1 MVNPNGMKHH
11 ESVAFLPSELQRLK
25 KLVSQGE
32 GSGLEFKRKAA
43 FPEKIVREMI
53 AFANTKG
60 GTLLL
65 GIGDDKSLPGLK
77 YPDEETFVVREALQK
92 CRPKLILKE
101 TIIPVS
107 TSRSVIHYEIPE
119 SHTKPHAFVSG
130 NTKEIFVRHADKSI
144 RASREVREIL
154 KRAQRKKDIRFHFGD
169 VEKMLVQYLDEHASI
184 TLNKFCE
191 IGKIR
196 KFIASRKLVL
206 LVLAD
211 VLVVKPDERGDVYSL
226 AYRFPTRNR
235 AGL

>member
-1 MVNPNGMKHH
+1 MVNSNGMKHH

-25 KLVSQGE
+25 KLVAQGE
-32 GSGLEFKRKAA
+32 GSSLEFKRKAA

-77 YPDEETFVVREALQK
+77 YPEEETYVVREALQK
-92 CRPKLILKE
+92 CKPKLVLTE

-107 TSRSVIHYEIPE
+107 GSRAVVHYEIPE
-119 SHTKPHAFVSG
+119 SRTKPHAFVSG
-130 NTKEIFVRHADKSI
+130 NAKEIFVRHADKSI
-144 RASREVREIL
+144 KASREMREIL
-154 KRAQRKKDIRFHFGD
+154 RRSQRKKDVRFHFGE
-169 VEKMLVQYLDEHASI
+169 VEKKLMQYLDEHATI
-184 TLNKFCE
+184 TLTKFCE
-191 IGKIR
+191 VAKIR
-196 KFIASRKLVL
+196 RYIASRKLVL

-226 AYRFPTRNR
+226 AYRLPTKNR
-235 AGL
+235 SGL